1 MLTTKVSIDD
11 RFSQVQLLTQKMTS
25 GILNKIYVTF
35 EDENAGLTKMR
46 SDRYASENNMVP
58 IAITEA
64 KFQYL

>member
-1 MLTTKVSIDD
+1 M
-11 RFSQVQLLTQKMTS
+11 TQKRTSGTS
-25 GILNKIYVTF
+25 GILKKIYVTF

>member
-1 MLTTKVSIDD
+1 
-11 RFSQVQLLTQKMTS
+11 MTS

-46 SDRYASENNMVP
+46 SDRYASANNIVP

-64 KFQYL
+64 TFQYL

>member
-1 MLTTKVSIDD
+1 
-11 RFSQVQLLTQKMTS
+11 MTS

>member
-1 MLTTKVSIDD
+1 
-11 RFSQVQLLTQKMTS
+11 MTS

-46 SDRYASENNMVP
+46 SDRYASENMVP